1 MTPAADPPPTPTGAE
16 RGQDLFILVQLALVI
31 TVSFVVFIAGQS
43 DSRSIFHTTLLL
55 GAALVVIAVAGTL
68 LQQRGID
75 RRWLLLLIL
84 LDVGI
89 IAGLRG
95 SLYDQQPRA
104 SFIILIPVLYLS
116 YRFGWPGAWFAVA
129 STWFVA
135 IFPYVAGEQSPA
147 TSAQWGTELLPP
159 AIITIVA
166 FVVLVAAK
174 RSLAQRNDLVRA
186 YEDLRLSV
194 ASGIHSAEALRISV
208 ADGIDGAE
216 KLRVSVAE
224 GVGSAE
230 ALRVSVADGID
241 GAEALRVSVA
251 EGVDSAEA
259 LRISVA
265 RGLDGAEEL
274 RVSKALNV
282 EGAEALRVSVAEGA
296 DSAEALRVS
305 VAEGVDSAEALRV
318 SVAEGVDSAEALRVS
333 VAEGVDSAE
342 ALRISVAQGLDGA
355 EELRLSKALNV
366 EGAEALR
373 ASVAEGVDSAEALR
387 VSVAEGVDSAEAL
400 RVSVALGLVGAEKLR
415 VSTAL
420 NLDSAEALRVSVAD
434 GLDGA
439 EALRVSVAQG
449 LDAASTALAVVDTVD
464 AGITFYDS
472 RGVVMLTNDTARA
485 LAVSAGGS
493 TATPAQGL
501 HVFEDDRTTPISA
514 LDQIFGRAARGELV
528 TRKTYWVGTGDDQ
541 RAIMGT
547 SQYVR
552 RASGELIGTVVATHD
567 VTPLV
572 EAIRSRDEFLTTVS
586 HELRTPLTSVI
597 GYLELIEDTLD
608 IAVAGIEHEFGIVQR
623 NSQRLLG
630 LINDLLTTAE
640 GQASLERRPF
650 DLSELAENSVNTIR
664 AAAATAGISI
674 LSPHLLPVIAEVDAH
689 RIGDVFDKL
698 LSNAVKFNRPGGEV
712 LVTVDGTDSEAVIR
726 IADTG
731 IGISASDQD
740 HIFERFFRSSTARS
754 GAVAGTGLGLSTA
767 KIIVDAHHGTI
778 TTSSV
783 IGEGTT
789 IVVRLPL
796 VVARASAD

>member
-1 MTPAADPPPTPTGAE
+1 MTPAADPPPTPPHTQQ
-16 RGQDLFILVQLALVI
+16 GQDLFILVQLALVV

-43 DSRSIFHTTLLL
+43 DNRSIFHTTVLL
-55 GAALVVIAVAGTL
+55 GLALLVITSVGTL
-68 LQQRGID
+68 LQHRGVD

-89 IAGLRG
+89 VAGLRG

-116 YRFGWPGAWFAVA
+116 YRFYRPGTWLAIA
-129 STWFVA
+129 STWFVT
-135 IFPYVAGEQSPA
+135 IFPYLSGEEWPS

-166 FVVLVAAK
+166 CVVLVAAK
-174 RSLAQRNDLVRA
+174 RSLAQRNNLVTA

-208 ADGIDGAE
+208 AEGIDGAE

-224 GVGSAE
+224 GVGSAK
-230 ALRVSVADGID
+230 ALRLSVADGID

-265 RGLDGAEEL
+265 QGIDGAEKL
-274 RVSKALNV
+274 RVSRALNI

-305 VAEGVDSAEALRV
+305 VAEGVDSAEALRL

-333 VAEGVDSAE
+333 VAEGVD
-342 ALRISVAQGLDGA
+342 
-355 EELRLSKALNV
+355 N
-366 EGAEALR
+366 
-373 ASVAEGVDSAEALR
+373 
-387 VSVAEGVDSAEAL
+387 AEAL

-420 NLDSAEALRVSVAD
+420 NVDS
-434 GLDGA
+434 A

-472 RGVVMLTNDTARA
+472 RGIVMLTNDTARA
-485 LAVSAGGS
+485 LAVSAGGPAS
-493 TATPAQGL
+493 NPAQGS
-501 HVFEDDRTTPISA
+501 HVFEDDRTTPIA
-514 LDQIFGRAARGELV
+514 AIDQIFGRAARGELV
-528 TRKTYWVGTGDDQ
+528 TRKTYWVGSGGDQ

-608 IAVAGIEHEFGIVQR
+608 IAAAGIQHEFGIVQR

-650 DLSELAENSVNTIR
+650 DLSELAGNAVNTIR
-664 AAAATAGISI
+664 ALATDAEISI
-674 LSPHLLPVIAEVDAH
+674 LTPRLAPVIAEVDAH

-712 LVTVDGTDSEAVIR
+712 LVTVDSTESHAVIR

-731 IGISASDQD
+731 VGISANDQD
-740 HIFERFFRSSTARS
+740 HIFERFFRSSAARS
-754 GAVAGTGLGLSTA
+754 GVVAGTGLGLSTA

-778 TTSSV
+778 AASSV
-783 IGEGTT
+783 FGEGTT
-789 IVVRLPL
+789 VVVRLPL
-796 VVARASAD
+796 VVAKAPAE